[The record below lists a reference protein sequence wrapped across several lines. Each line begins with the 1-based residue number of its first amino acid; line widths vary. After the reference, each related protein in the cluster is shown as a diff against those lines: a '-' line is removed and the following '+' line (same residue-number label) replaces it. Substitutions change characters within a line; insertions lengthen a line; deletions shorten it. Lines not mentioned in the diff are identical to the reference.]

1 MVFCLRFMMHG
12 ELSSCSSGHSGC
24 CSPAF
29 GEKESSKF
37 RDVSEISGHSGCCS
51 HAFGEKES
59 SKFRDVSEI
68 TPGPKVSTRSLRC
81 H

>member
-1 MVFCLRFMMHG
+1 MANFRPAVAG
-12 ELSSCSSGHSGC
+12 IPGSGVAVL
-24 CSPAF
+24 PF

-81 H
+81 HYR